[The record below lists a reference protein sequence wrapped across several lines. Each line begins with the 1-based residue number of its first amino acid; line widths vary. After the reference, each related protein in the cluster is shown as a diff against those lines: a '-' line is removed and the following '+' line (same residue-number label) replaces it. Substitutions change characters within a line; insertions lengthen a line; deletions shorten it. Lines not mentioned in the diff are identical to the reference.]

1 VGRDRAGFENG
12 PAGRARI
19 AHSATG
25 EVRCLALQLVHLGER
40 VELLRLVE
48 HAADD
53 LPQHFLAEF
62 SGAGGTALDLALGL
76 ADLVGGV
83 CSEALS

>member
-1 VGRDRAGFENG
+1 MGGDRAGFENG

-19 AHSATG
+19 AHSVTD
-25 EVRCLALQLVHLGER
+25 EIRCLALRLVHLGER

-48 HAADD
+48 HGAHD
-53 LPQHFLAEF
+53 LPQRVLAEL

-76 ADLVGGV
+76 AGLVGGV
-83 CSEALS
+83 CSEALP